1 MSSDEHLRVL
11 VVEDDPDFV
20 SLLRLLLEQELEA
33 RVDLSHLVTHR
44 FTLDQLLKPP

>member
-20 SLLRLLLEQELEA
+20 SLLRLLLEQVHIGPVA
-33 RVDLSHLVTHR
+33 ASS
-44 FTLDQLLKPP
+44 